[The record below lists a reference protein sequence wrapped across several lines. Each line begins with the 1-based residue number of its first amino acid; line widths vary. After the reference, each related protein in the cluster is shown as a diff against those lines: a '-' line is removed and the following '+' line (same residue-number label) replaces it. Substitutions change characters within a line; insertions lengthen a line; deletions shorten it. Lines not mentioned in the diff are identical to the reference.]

1 MTSKQ
6 KNELITLLTDVIQIL
21 EDNQEKPWLIALV
34 TSLLGI
40 LSATIKTK
48 G

>member
-1 MTSKQ
+1 MTAKQ
-6 KNELITLLTDVIQIL
+6 KNELITLLTDIIQIL
-21 EDNQEKPWLIALV
+21 EDNNEKPWLISLV
-34 TSLLGI
+34 TTVLGL